1 MTGAARVLRGL
12 QFLNLSI
19 ITHGWPEVEKRF
31 ERLAVYSFLLRS
43 RFGQCIGMVG
53 SEEFAGQIFDVL
65 ARRRGITAQLL
76 TKNQFWEF
84 WEQLQT
90 FFDMVDKNADG
101 QITEEELKERSEL
114 IIAIWPTC
122 VFIVTG
128 TPSSPSPLLPLIV
141 PQHAHLVSWRLDVKL

>member
-101 QITEEELKERSEL
+101 QITEEELKEVRAAMDSSTRVASTSKSTILRS
-114 IIAIWPTC
+114 
-122 VFIVTG
+122 
-128 TPSSPSPLLPLIV
+128 
-141 PQHAHLVSWRLDVKL
+141 LDRFQTFVMWGFFRGQN